1 MQPINVVVVWLWCG
15 CETMK
20 EKETHGT
27 PFLATHTA
35 HDFHANT
42 LIVFTASQLFVLYF
56 CFLTKWKKGFV
67 CAHTRN
73 FFFSH
78 LCAMMGYT
86 LLVFFSFFFWFS
98 AREWRVYLTFHWIHH
113 THRYTYVCG
122 SACLFEINGLHEI
135 LISMNYQL
143 ICWWMQTNEAV
154 TLKSSKM
161 QLRTNLAVTK
171 FIGVQN

>member
-1 MQPINVVVVWLWCG
+1 MHAHTYCTYSYTPSPHTHTHTFIMQPINVVVVWLWCG

-20 EKETHGT
+20 EKESHGT

-86 LLVFFSFFFWFS
+86 LLVFFLLLLIQC
-98 AREWRVYLTFHWIHH
+98 ARMT
-113 THRYTYVCG
+113 
-122 SACLFEINGLHEI
+122 CLFD
-135 LISMNYQL
+135 ISLN
-143 ICWWMQTNEAV
+143 
-154 TLKSSKM
+154 SSY
-161 QLRTNLAVTK
+161 T
-171 FIGVQN
+171 